1 MKFIK
6 DWWNEK
12 ARLRAERDKATLEA
26 NQLRTRIN
34 YLQDDVARERATS
47 ADLVK
52 RFEAELD
59 QVKARARV
67 PRVVKVPERALKEA
81 ELLDALAV
89 AQDNTLWRAVHQL
102 LDEQIADAVDLVAKR
117 PEPDPRSGV
126 VAVTPDTR
134 NFHAGGIEHLRDF
147 QARLL
152 DWQAKA
158 AKADAAEESAEE

>member
-1 MKFIK
+1 MKWLK
-6 DWWNEK
+6 DWWTEK
-12 ARLRAERDKATLEA
+12 ERLRKELATAQRRLADAERLLKDAQEAEESHCSTAGKAMRENWELQDEIKRLRA
-26 NQLRTRIN
+26 
-34 YLQDDVARERATS
+34 
-47 ADLVK
+47 
-52 RFEAELD
+52 
-59 QVKARARV
+59 
-67 PRVVKVPERALKEA
+67 PRVVKVPERAMKEA

-89 AQDNTLWRAVHQL
+89 APDNGLWRAVHQL

-158 AKADAAEESAEE
+158 AKADAAEESAEG